1 MFNVKDEHLGFKK
14 RENYNFQSQGPV
26 RSIHDPRLDLTLWGS
41 ALLSLESIGMFFIA
55 QNAKTEQQVLHLSDH
70 KTMNGESK
78 SSFKLSN
85 KLDNQIALYM
95 RTFNDELTTI

>member
-55 QNAKTEQQVLHLSDH
+55 QNAKTEQQVLHL
-70 KTMNGESK
+70 MNSESK

>member
-14 RENYNFQSQGPV
+14 REKYKVHSQGPV
-26 RSIHDPRLDLTLWGS
+26 HSIDEGWDLTLWGS

-55 QNAKTEQQVLHLSDH
+55 QNAKTEQQVLHLSDN
-70 KTMNGESK
+70 KTMNGE

>member
-1 MFNVKDEHLGFKK
+1 MNIQGSK
-14 RENYNFQSQGPV
+14 RERNI
-26 RSIHDPRLDLTLWGS
+26 RSIHRALYVPLMIQGWDLTLWGS

-55 QNAKTEQQVLHLSDH
+55 QNAKTEQQVLHLSDN
-70 KTMNGESK
+70 KMMNGESK